1 MYSQWVIVPCKKH
14 IRLHVKSLFRE
25 VLHSRSTYSTAELSC
40 VKQPSPA
47 KKKKEEKNWG
57 VVGGGEKKNPTSLC
71 FLHEIARVIRPIVY
85 KYGPSGR
92 NSITLSRKNR

>member
-1 MYSQWVIVPCKKH
+1 MLLWHIDPCIHPHTRMYSQWVIVPCKKH

-47 KKKKEEKNWG
+47 KKKKRRKKL
-57 VVGGGEKKNPTSLC
+57 GGGRWGRKKKSYIP
-71 FLHEIARVIRPIVY
+71 V
-85 KYGPSGR
+85 
-92 NSITLSRKNR
+92 LSA

>member
-40 VKQPSPA
+40 VKQPSPT
-47 KKKKEEKNWG
+47 KKKKKKKIGGWSVEEK
-57 VVGGGEKKNPTSLC
+57 KKKSYIP
-71 FLHEIARVIRPIVY
+71 V
-85 KYGPSGR
+85 
-92 NSITLSRKNR
+92 LSA

>member
-1 MYSQWVIVPCKKH
+1 MLLWHIDPCIHTHTRMYSQWVIVPCKKH

-47 KKKKEEKNWG
+47 KKKKKI
-57 VVGGGEKKNPTSLC
+57 GGWSVGEKKKSYIP
-71 FLHEIARVIRPIVY
+71 V
-85 KYGPSGR
+85 
-92 NSITLSRKNR
+92 LSA